1 MLKILGLLLLVVAI
15 TIMLC
20 AVFYTGWIFVMTSDY
35 WLSQVL
41 GAALLGITFLLVT
54 LAFMLVRISADGNN

>member
-1 MLKILGLLLLVVAI
+1 MLKAIGLILLTLAI

-20 AVFYTGWIFVMTSDY
+20 AVFYTGWLFVMTADY

-41 GAALLGITFLLVT
+41 GESLIALTFLLAA
-54 LAFMLVRISADGNN
+54 LCGSIAYIAGK

>member
-1 MLKILGLLLLVVAI
+1 MLKAIGLVLLVVAI

-20 AVFYTGWIFVMTSDY
+20 AVFYTGWLFIMATDY

-41 GAALLGITFLLVT
+41 GVSLIALTFLLAALCGS
-54 LAFMLVRISADGNN
+54 LAYIGGK

>member
-1 MLKILGLLLLVVAI
+1 MLKAIGLILLTLAI

-20 AVFYTGWIFVMTSDY
+20 AVFYTGWLFVMTADY

-41 GAALLGITFLLVT
+41 GVSLIALTFLLAALCGS
-54 LAFMLVRISADGNN
+54 LAYIAAK